1 MAITRLG
8 PNNSTNISGVNLTS
22 QVTGTL
28 PTGNGGS
35 GRTAVT
41 GNILQVVS
49 AVKTDTFST
58 TSQSDTAVTGLSV
71 AITPSST
78 SSKILVMV
86 QICLGTG
93 SYTALYSLRRGS
105 TDILLAD
112 AASNRA
118 RTTAVINPRDTDTNR
133 MNNAIPTTF
142 LDSPNTTS
150 ATTYQAY
157 IKCRSSGHTIY
168 VNRSANDN
176 DASTY
181 DPRTTS
187 TITVMEIAG

>member
-1 MAITRLG
+1 M
-8 PNNSTNISGVNLTS
+8 
-22 QVTGTL
+22 
-28 PTGNGGS
+28 
-35 GRTAVT
+35 
-41 GNILQVVS
+41 
-49 AVKTDTFST
+49 
-58 TSQSDTAVTGLSV
+58 
-71 AITPSST
+71 
-78 SSKILVMV
+78 
-86 QICLGTG
+86 
-93 SYTALYSLRRGS
+93 
-105 TDILLAD
+105 LAD

>member
-1 MAITRLG
+1 MALITLG
-8 PNNSTNISGVNLTS
+8 ANSGK
-22 QVTGTL
+22 GK
-28 PTGNGGS
+28 
-35 GRTAVT
+35 
-41 GNILQVVS
+41 ILQVVS
-49 AVKTDTFST
+49 TVKTDTFET
-58 TSQSDTAVTGLSV
+58 NSQTYTAVTGLSV

-78 SSKILVMV
+78 SSKILVTV
-86 QICLGTG
+86 QICFGTG
-93 SYTALYSLRRGS
+93 SYTGYYSLRRGS

-118 RTTAVINPRDTDTNR
+118 RTTAVINPRDTDSTR

-157 IKCRSSGHTIY
+157 IKCRTSGHSVY
-168 VNRSANDN
+168 VNRSSNDN
-176 DASTY
+176 NDSSY

>member
-8 PNNSTNISGVNLTS
+8 GANAI
-22 QVTGTL
+22 TGTI
-28 PTGNGGS
+28 PQGNIANSSLG
-35 GRTAVT
+35 AVT
-41 GNILQVVS
+41 ALPAAITTGKVLQVVS
-49 AVKTDTFST
+49 TSKTDTFST
-58 TSQSDTAVTGLSV
+58 TSQSYTAVTGLSAV
-71 AITPSST
+71 ITPSST

-118 RTTAVINPRDTDTNR
+118 RTTAVINPRDTDTTR

-168 VNRSANDN
+168 VNRSSNDN
-176 DASTY
+176 DSSTY

-187 TITVMEIAG
+187 TITVMEISG

>member
-1 MAITRLG
+1 MAITRIG
-8 PNNSTNISGVNLTS
+8 PNQSINLASNI
-22 QVTGTL
+22 TGTL
-28 PTGNGGS
+28 PVGNGGS

-41 GNILQVVS
+41 GNVLQVVS
-49 AVKTDTFST
+49 TVKTDTFST

-157 IKCRSSGHTIY
+157 IRNRTSSIAY
-168 VNRSANDN
+168 VNRSHNDN
-176 DASTY
+176 DGATF

>member
-1 MAITRLG
+1 MALSKIDA
-8 PNNSTNISGVNLTS
+8 VNFL
-22 QVTGTL
+22 TGTI
-28 PTGNGGS
+28 PS
-35 GRTAVT
+35 
-41 GNILQVVS
+41 GNIATSSLAAAATGKVLQVVS
-49 AVKTDTFST
+49 TSKTDTFST
-58 TSQSDTAVTGLSV
+58 TSQSYTAVTGLSAV
-71 AITPSST
+71 ITPSST

-112 AASNRA
+112 TASNRA
-118 RTTAVINPRDTDTNR
+118 RTTAVINPRDTDTTR

-168 VNRSANDN
+168 VNRSSNDN
-176 DASTY
+176 DSSTY

>member
-1 MAITRLG
+1 MALSKIDAANFL
-8 PNNSTNISGVNLTS
+8 
-22 QVTGTL
+22 TGTI
-28 PTGNGGS
+28 PS
-35 GRTAVT
+35 
-41 GNILQVVS
+41 GNIATSSLTAAATGKVLQVVS
-49 AVKTDTFST
+49 TSKTDTFST
-58 TSQSDTAVTGLSV
+58 TSQSYTAVTGLSAV
-71 AITPSST
+71 ITPSST

-118 RTTAVINPRDTDTNR
+118 RTTAVINPRDTDTTR

-168 VNRSANDN
+168 VNRSSNDN
-176 DASTY
+176 DSSTY

-187 TITVMEIAG
+187 TITVMEISG